1 MMGMLMNRRC
11 APAGPHKHKTKA
23 SNGLHN
29 HCFLLTMVELTQ
41 VDNEWYEWYDV
52 ITVLTTNNA
61 SLLIH
66 VNSLQTDSFIIHKD
80 TNIFG

>member
-1 MMGMLMNRRC
+1 
-11 APAGPHKHKTKA
+11 
-23 SNGLHN
+23 
-29 HCFLLTMVELTQ
+29 MVELTQ

>member
-1 MMGMLMNRRC
+1 MMGMLLNRRC
-11 APAGPHKHKTKA
+11 APAGPQKHKTKT

-41 VDNEWYEWYDV
+41 VDNVWYEWYDV

-80 TNIFG
+80 NNISC

>member
-1 MMGMLMNRRC
+1 
-11 APAGPHKHKTKA
+11 
-23 SNGLHN
+23 
-29 HCFLLTMVELTQ
+29 MVELTQ
-41 VDNEWYEWYDV
+41 VDNVWYEWYDV

-80 TNIFG
+80 TNIFCYNTVNKLLKR

>member
-1 MMGMLMNRRC
+1 MMGMLLNRRC

-41 VDNEWYEWYDV
+41 VDNEWYKWYDV
-52 ITVLTTNNA
+52 IT
-61 SLLIH
+61 
-66 VNSLQTDSFIIHKD
+66 F
-80 TNIFG
+80 